1 VTVTVERGEHVL
13 TAVFDDGKANA
24 LTFEAITGLRSALT
38 AAIDAHVPLVIAGRS
53 GTFSAGFD
61 LRVMRSGDR
70 DLVRSLADG
79 GFLLFRQ
86 MFSAP
91 VPVVATC
98 TGHALAAGA
107 LLLLA
112 SDYRIGPL
120 GPAQI
125 GLNEIRIGIAL
136 PQPAVDM
143 ARYRLSPNHLIA
155 ATLFAHVVAPEPACE
170 VGYLDPHRSGSAVS
184 GPGRGGGHRLGRSPG
199 LRRHQAAHACR
210 DRRPARRSVQPR
222 VPALTP
228 GPQAPSRWRS
238 STPDGV
244 PPPVVT
250 TAVDASAT

>member
-13 TAVFDDGKANA
+13 TAVLDDGKANA

-70 DLVRSLADG
+70 DLVRSLADD

-91 VPVVATC
+91 VPVVAAC

-143 ARYRLSPNHLIA
+143 ARYRLSPNHLMA

-170 VGYLDPHRSGSAVS
+170 VGYLDRIDPDPRSSALAAAEDIASADLQAFAATKRRMHAEIV
-184 GPGRGGGHRLGRSPG
+184 GRLGEAASRGSP
-199 LRRHQAAHACR
+199 L
-210 DRRPARRSVQPR
+210 
-222 VPALTP
+222 
-228 GPQAPSRWRS
+228 
-238 STPDGV
+238 
-244 PPPVVT
+244 
-250 TAVDASAT
+250 